1 MESKGLGATGEQV
14 PEIGLG
20 TWKYRGGERPIR
32 RAVDLDANLIDTAE
46 SYGTED
52 DVSHAILKFRHEVFL
67 ATSATMTYSRPPMT
81 A

>member
-1 MESKGLGATGEQV
+1 MEFKGLGATGEQV
-14 PEIGLG
+14 PEVGLG
-20 TWKYRGGERPIR
+20 TWKYRGERPIR
-32 RAVDLDANLIDTAE
+32 RAVDLGANLIDTAK

-67 ATSATMTYSRPPMT
+67 ATSATMAYSRPPMT